1 MEVRARSTEDI
12 YSRLIQ
18 DFYDKGY
25 GVADSFLPADSC
37 AGILAE
43 LQAEQADGAFHKA
56 GVGKDASHQVIHT
69 LRGDYIKW
77 LEPDAQQPHTL
88 SYLRELDHLRLAL
101 NRRCFLGLQDYEVHM
116 TQYPPNTCYHRHVD
130 AFYSDDN
137 RRVSIVLYLNFD
149 WRPEHDGRLLLYPE
163 NNKGG
168 SVEILPKVGRLALF
182 ESILEHEVLPAT
194 QRRYSIT
201 GWMLRD
207 KRLF

>member
-1 MEVRARSTEDI
+1 
-12 YSRLIQ
+12 
-18 DFYDKGY
+18 
-25 GVADSFLPADSC
+25 
-37 AGILAE
+37 
-43 LQAEQADGAFHKA
+43 
-56 GVGKDASHQVIHT
+56 
-69 LRGDYIKW
+69 
-77 LEPDAQQPHTL
+77 
-88 SYLRELDHLRLAL
+88 
-101 NRRCFLGLQDYEVHM
+101 LQDYEVHM

-130 AFYSDDN
+130 AFHSDDN

>member
-1 MEVRARSTEDI
+1 MELRARSKDDTLD
-12 YSRLIQ
+12 RLIQ
-18 DFYDKGY
+18 EFYDSGY
-25 GVADSFLPADSC
+25 SVADQFLPADTC
-37 AGILAE
+37 AGILTE
-43 LQAEQADGAFHKA
+43 LQAEQAEGTFHKA
-56 GVGKDASHQVIHT
+56 GVGKDESHQVIHT

-77 LEPDAQQPHTL
+77 LEPNERQPHTL
-88 SYLRELDHLRLAL
+88 AYLRQLNHLRQAL

-116 TQYPPNTCYHRHVD
+116 TQYPPHTRYHRHVD
-130 AFYSDDN
+130 AFRSDEN

-168 SVEILPKVGRLALF
+168 SVEILPKVGRLVLF
-182 ESILEHEVLPAT
+182 ESVLEHEVLPAT